1 MINHLFQIYIL
12 LMAEIIEEDNL
23 NANDIFKFYKEEYYS
38 ITKLKI
44 CKLKSYNL
52 HYVFFTNLNLILGL
66 LKGKARRV
74 ANYLLRV
81 NMLSLLYIPS
91 LISIN
96 VYVVDKSHLTPTS
109 SLGPHSSQV
118 GLGDGWQQ
126 DLALSALA
134 PLI

>member
-1 MINHLFQIYIL
+1 
-12 LMAEIIEEDNL
+12 MAEIIEEDNL

-96 VYVVDKSHLTPTS
+96 VFWI
-109 SLGPHSSQV
+109 G
-118 GLGDGWQQ
+118 
-126 DLALSALA
+126 
-134 PLI
+134 

>member
-1 MINHLFQIYIL
+1 
-12 LMAEIIEEDNL
+12 MAEIIEEDNL

>member
-1 MINHLFQIYIL
+1 
-12 LMAEIIEEDNL
+12 MAEIIEEDNL

-44 CKLKSYNL
+44 CKLKPYNL